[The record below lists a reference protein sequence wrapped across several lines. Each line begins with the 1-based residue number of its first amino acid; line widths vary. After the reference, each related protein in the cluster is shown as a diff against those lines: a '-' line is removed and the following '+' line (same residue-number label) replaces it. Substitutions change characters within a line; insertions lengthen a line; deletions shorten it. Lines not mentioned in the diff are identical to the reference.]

1 MASTYSHE
9 WRSVCDMF
17 CNAQDLSEIYCSLK
31 NFDVGEHE
39 SVNAEADQRPTDQP
53 VDQGNEESF
62 GRSHCGDSTD
72 RPRAAKLGVV
82 EYYLRVNHVETEELS
97 AGEEHLMNCM
107 TLLEKCSISPEN
119 VSLFIQVRVMARA
132 QGFLETEKYIRYMKK
147 DGQPSMDLTEL
158 FVAEE
163 DALPQ
168 QEKIKLFEM
177 AYTHTLYYLAQ
188 MYKNLELYEKAGG
201 YCHSTLQRQLEFNQ
215 FIPLEWAINAA
226 TLSQYYISEGRHCLS
241 AAIVIAGLAGEVP
254 SEAAAQENEAEK
266 RDQLRQKRDEIAR
279 CWIKYCLNL
288 LQDAKKLL
296 KADNTVEVIYF
307 SSYLLLLVDLQELYF
322 IVSTILMRNVNIS
335 NAPRQV

>member
-17 CNAQDLSEIYCSLK
+17 CNAQDLSEVESRKDPENDPFRSKERYT
-31 NFDVGEHE
+31 

-119 VSLFIQVRVMARA
+119 VSLFIQVRVMAA
-132 QGFLETEKYIRYMKK
+132 KTYVSQGFLETEKFS
-147 DGQPSMDLTEL
+147 PLHH
-158 FVAEE
+158 
-163 DALPQ
+163 
-168 QEKIKLFEM
+168 EKGFEM

-254 SEAAAQENEAEK
+254 SEATEERRNCQVLDK
-266 RDQLRQKRDEIAR
+266 
-279 CWIKYCLNL
+279 
-288 LQDAKKLL
+288 
-296 KADNTVEVIYF
+296 
-307 SSYLLLLVDLQELYF
+307 
-322 IVSTILMRNVNIS
+322 ILS
-335 NAPRQV
+335 